1 MNCRNC
7 DRTLRPIRT
16 TIEDHPD
23 TALHQGRGLCWT
35 CYHRPGVRDQW
46 DVTKRPGPDLLAEV
60 DALGQVSEHEAAA
73 RLGVTIGAIARA
85 GYRHGRLDIARRFNA
100 VARRERTA
108 S

>member
-1 MNCRNC
+1 MTCRNC
-7 DRTLRPIRT
+7 DRPMRPSGAPAA
-16 TIEDHPD
+16 DHPG
-23 TALHQGRGLCWT
+23 TVPHQGRGLCWA
-35 CYHRPGVRDQW
+35 CYMRPGLRDRW

-60 DALGQVSEHEAAA
+60 DALGQISEYEAAA

-85 GYRHGRLDIARRFNA
+85 GYRHGRLDIGRRFNA